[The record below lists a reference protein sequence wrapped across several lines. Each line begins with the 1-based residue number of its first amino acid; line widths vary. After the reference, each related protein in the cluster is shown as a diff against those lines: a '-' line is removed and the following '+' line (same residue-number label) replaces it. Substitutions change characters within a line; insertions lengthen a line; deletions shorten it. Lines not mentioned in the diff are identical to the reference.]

1 MGLVVVAEVEGD
13 VAVDEVVLVTRV
25 VVTIELN
32 PLVMLEVDAVSVVSI
47 ELSDTDVVVLS
58 DRVVDSVVRSVTD
71 VSAVVVVVAEEPV
84 VDNSEVVVEVA
95 FVVSAPHPLS
105 RSASVKHRQHIRVF
119 ISILLSL
126 I

>member
-1 MGLVVVAEVEGD
+1 MVAEVEGD
-13 VAVDEVVLVTRV
+13 VVLVKMVEWVTWA
-25 VVTIELN
+25 VVTIEPN

-47 ELSDTDVVVLS
+47 ELSDTDAVVLS

-105 RSASVKHRQHIRVF
+105 RSANVKHRQNIRLF

-126 I
+126 V